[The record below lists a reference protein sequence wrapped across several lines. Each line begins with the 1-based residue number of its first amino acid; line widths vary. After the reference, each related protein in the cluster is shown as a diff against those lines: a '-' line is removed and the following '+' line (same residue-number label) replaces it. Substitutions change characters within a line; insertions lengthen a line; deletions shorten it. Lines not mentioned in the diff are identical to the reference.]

1 MRHVLCAVHFVVV
14 VSGPMSMLM
23 GKHILYTHSYLNSTA
38 AAAVA
43 GASHLRFKRQHIDF
57 NVFCTFFISATNV
70 WSGTPSTICGIDVH
84 VFQLLN
90 LR

>member
-38 AAAVA
+38 APAAAVA
-43 GASHLRFKRQHIDF
+43 GASHLRSERQHIDF
-57 NVFCTFFISATNV
+57 NV
-70 WSGTPSTICGIDVH
+70 
-84 VFQLLN
+84 
-90 LR
+90 